1 MMMPGKV
8 LGIVDKNWH
17 LILGQSIL
25 GGCDLSKERIF
36 LQALS
41 ASEVVVMRIEGLRCA
56 GKDSHAEAVML
67 QLAIITG
74 H

>member
-8 LGIVDKNWH
+8 LGIVDGKWH
-17 LILGQSIL
+17 LMLWRSIL
-25 GGCDLSKERIF
+25 GECDLSKERIF

-41 ASEVVVMRIEGLRCA
+41 ASEVVVMRFEGLRCA

-67 QLAIITG
+67 QLPIITG